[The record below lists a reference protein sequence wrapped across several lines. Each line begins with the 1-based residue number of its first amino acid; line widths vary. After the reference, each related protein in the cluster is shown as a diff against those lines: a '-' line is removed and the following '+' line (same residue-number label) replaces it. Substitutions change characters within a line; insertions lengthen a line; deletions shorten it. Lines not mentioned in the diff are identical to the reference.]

1 MSYIVE
7 NWEHIAAIALG
18 AHALASAI
26 TAMTPT
32 PEDDKWVAKVYKI
45 VEMLALVVGKAKHG
59 GDDKSV
65 S

>member
-7 NWEHIAAIALG
+7 NWEHITAIALG

-32 PEDDKWVAKVYKI
+32 PEDDKWVAKIYKL
-45 VEMLALVVGKAKHG
+45 VEMVALVIGKAKQDG
-59 GDDKSV
+59 GKDA
-65 S
+65 

>member
-45 VEMLALVVGKAKHG
+45 VEMLALVVGKAKHSG
-59 GDDKSV
+59 NGKSV